1 MFSENGVLLVFTI
14 QNRLQ
19 EMQRIP
25 KEIGGCFQIQIQ
37 WDQFLHM
44 QLVQLDVHCHT

>member
-1 MFSENGVLLVFTI
+1 MFSGNGVLLVFTI

-19 EMQRIP
+19 EMQKTP
-25 KEIGGCFQIQIQ
+25 KGIGRCFQIQRQ

-44 QLVQLDVHCHT
+44 QLVQLDVHCHI